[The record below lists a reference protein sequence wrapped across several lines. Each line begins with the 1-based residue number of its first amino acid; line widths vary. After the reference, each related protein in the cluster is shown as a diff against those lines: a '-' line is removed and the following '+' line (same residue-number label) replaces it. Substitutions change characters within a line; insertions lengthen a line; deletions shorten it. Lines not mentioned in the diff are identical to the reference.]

1 MIFKMYGPPL
11 FWYMCAGTRR
21 YYGSTCLIKV
31 LRGQVTVLERS
42 GATDEIYNVGKTL
55 IYIFTASHGCYR

>member
-1 MIFKMYGPPL
+1 MYGPPL

-21 YYGSTCLIKV
+21 YYGSTCLSKV

-42 GATDEIYNVGKTL
+42 GAIMKIYNVSKTL
-55 IYIFTASHGCYR
+55 YIYSLSDAADEC